1 MKVLGVKQFK
11 QKKFKLLDLKKSN
24 FKGILGNVPK
34 FFTAVIYGF
43 SGQGKTEFS
52 LQLVNE
58 LSNFGKVLWLSYEQR
73 HGYDLQSAIKR
84 NKMKSGKL
92 LISDPIANLGKDV
105 SLLQD
110 LDNYLSRQKTA
121 DYIVVDSLDYTGWG
135 FAEYTYLKNKYFNK
149 KGFIFLAHAS
159 KQGLFK
165 KRISERIVFDGGLG
179 IFVKDFIA
187 YPVKNRYSG
196 FKNYIVYEEQARLR
210 NPIYFAKK
218 EKTK

>member
-11 QKKFKLLDLKKSN
+11 QKKFKLLDLKNSK

-52 LQLVNE
+52 LQLVKE
-58 LSNFGKVLWLSYEQR
+58 LSRFGRVLWLSYEQR

-84 NKMKSGKL
+84 NKMTSGKL
-92 LISDPIANLGKDV
+92 LVSDPIANLAKDV
-105 SLLQD
+105 SLMQD
-110 LDNYLSRQKTA
+110 LDNYLSKPKSPE
-121 DYIVVDSLDYTGWG
+121 YVVIDSLDYTEWG
-135 FAEYTYLKNKYFNK
+135 FKEYTFLKNKYFNK

-159 KQGLFK
+159 KQGLLK
-165 KRISERIVFDGGLG
+165 KRISEKIMFDGGIG
-179 IFVKDFIA
+179 IFVKNFIA
-187 YPVKNRYSG
+187 WPIKNRFGG
-196 FKNYIVYEEQARLR
+196 FTEKVVYQDEARLR

-218 EKTK
+218 EQ